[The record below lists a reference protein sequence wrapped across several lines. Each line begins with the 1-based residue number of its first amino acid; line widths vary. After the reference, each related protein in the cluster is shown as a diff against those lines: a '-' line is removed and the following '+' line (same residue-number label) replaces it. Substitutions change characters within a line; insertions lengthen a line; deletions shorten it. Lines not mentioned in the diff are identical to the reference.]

1 MPGPYPGK
9 VVSARSPKCINESTG
24 KVDAAVVR
32 DMMSRGMC
40 ELTGRSQPLEAW
52 KSFFVP
58 EDIVGIK
65 VNCGGRPDVVSS
77 PEIVVEIIRNL
88 QAVGVKPEQI
98 IIYERFQSQLNDVN
112 YTPHL
117 PKGVE
122 IEAAEKGRGS
132 NQGYD
137 PAVYV
142 EAEFFGEED
151 TRSNLMKLVSQR
163 LTKIINVPN
172 MKDHGASGVTGCLKN
187 IAYGSFSNVARS
199 HLGAG
204 DGEPAALSNP
214 EAGKSHTLSF
224 IGTLAAQSPCVPER
238 CCRSWMGCVACG
250 MAARLSLI
258 PASAFTPSRCCS
270 GPIL

>member
-1 MPGPYPGK
+1 MERRTFLQLLAAAPLAFDNPPLALPQYRVVSPYAAARTPGMPGPYPGK

-98 IIYERFQSQLNDVN
+98 VLYERFQSQLNDVN

-122 IEAAEKGRGS
+122 IAAAEKGRGRQS
-132 NQGYD
+132 RL
-137 PAVYV
+137 
-142 EAEFFGEED
+142 
-151 TRSNLMKLVSQR
+151 RS
-163 LTKIINVPN
+163 
-172 MKDHGASGVTGCLKN
+172 
-187 IAYGSFSNVARS
+187 GSLR
-199 HLGAG
+199 
-204 DGEPAALSNP
+204 
-214 EAGKSHTLSF
+214 
-224 IGTLAAQSPCVPER
+224 
-238 CCRSWMGCVACG
+238 
-250 MAARLSLI
+250 
-258 PASAFTPSRCCS
+258 
-270 GPIL
+270 